1 MLSFLWIYV
10 MSDRFQQLAL
20 IRLAESIFLPK
31 VNKNWGST
39 WYGLHVWDTVG
50 NGVFSGGPFNL
61 SMCACMNA
69 WKFASLV
76 KNVTQEKPVH
86 APIHAWTHLFA
97 CITHAG
103 MPEQLKSGHLG
114 VSAGG
119 VMASKAPL
127 AGSAKSGRSN
137 REPEPSCQRMHT
149 CMHAAKIEKAYI
161 DPVLRHSI

>member
-10 MSDRFQQLAL
+10 ISDRFQKLAL

-76 KNVTQEKPVH
+76 KNVTQEKTC
-86 APIHAWTHLFA
+86 ACTHPCMNTPFWWMSAFMWKTSLMRA
-97 CITHAG
+97 CLSNSSQGTWV
-103 MPEQLKSGHLG
+103 PQ
-114 VSAGG
+114 
-119 VMASKAPL
+119 P
-127 AGSAKSGRSN
+127 AGSWPPKPPLLAQQNLGDPIGNQSHPVKEVRLPSN
-137 REPEPSCQRMHT
+137 MGS
-149 CMHAAKIEKAYI
+149 
-161 DPVLRHSI
+161 